1 MESVCRLL
9 RVILCLGLL
18 TTGVQAADNPIAV
31 GNQLPDFTL
40 PAPEDAAHQAYLGLA
55 SPDPFKISQIKAQ
68 VVIIEIFSMYCPHC
82 QREAPTVN
90 AFFQKIE
97 ANPKFKDTVKLIG
110 IGAGNSP
117 FEINFFKKKYAV
129 PFPLFPDADFTIHQK
144 IGEVRTPYFIGVKIE
159 NGSATIYYSQLGG
172 PEDSRQFL
180 EKLLSKAGL

>member
-1 MESVCRLL
+1 MESVCSLL
-9 RVILCLGLL
+9 RDILCLGLP
-18 TTGVQAADNPIAV
+18 TTGVQAADNPNAV
-31 GNQLPDFTL
+31 GYQLPDFTL

>member
-1 MESVCRLL
+1 L
-9 RVILCLGLL
+9 RSSACIV
-18 TTGVQAADNPIAV
+18 PIAK
-31 GNQLPDFTL
+31 GKRQPLTP
-40 PAPEDAAHQAYLGLA
+40 
-55 SPDPFKISQIKAQ
+55 SSK
-68 VVIIEIFSMYCPHC
+68 
-82 QREAPTVN
+82 
-90 AFFQKIE
+90 KIE
-97 ANPKFKDTVKLIG
+97 TNPKFKDTVKLIG
-110 IGAGNSP
+110 IGAGNSL